1 MPQPRPASLAPSS
14 VPVMLLLMPLLLNAC
29 AIPSEIPPWFDS
41 MQRRPVRTVLVQGHR
56 IAYLDAGQGPP
67 VMLVHGFGGSMWQW
81 EYQQAA
87 LSGAHRVIT
96 LDLLGS
102 GLSDKPDL
110 AYTPVQLVEFFRGF
124 MEALGIPRAT
134 LVGNSMGGGLVIG
147 MALAHPERVDR
158 LVLISGLPDGV
169 REKLAS
175 PLFRRAVDSR
185 IPVWIVNLGNWFTGR
200 GLTRTVLSEIVH
212 DPDLLTPAVIERAYC
227 NRKRP
232 GTIPPLLA
240 LMRNL
245 PLWEEGF
252 AKHLTEIR
260 SPTLIV
266 WGAEDRLFPPKVG
279 QDLHG
284 VLPDST
290 FVLIPEAGHIP
301 QWERPETV
309 NPILLKFLQP

>member
-1 MPQPRPASLAPSS
+1 MPQPRPASLAPSV
-14 VPVMLLLMPLLLNAC
+14 VPAILLLIPLFLNAC
-29 AIPSEIPPWFDS
+29 ATPSKTPPWFDS
-41 MQRRPVRTVLVQGHR
+41 MQRLPVRTVLVQGYR

-67 VMLVHGFGGSMWQW
+67 VVLVHGFGGSMWQW

-87 LSGAHRVIT
+87 LSAAHRVIT
-96 LDLLGS
+96 PDLLGS

-110 AYTPVQLVEFFRGF
+110 AYTPAELVEFFRGF

-158 LVLISGLPDGV
+158 LILISGLPDGV

-175 PLFRRAVDSR
+175 PMFRRAVDSR
-185 IPVWIVNLGNWFTGR
+185 IPVWIVNLGNWFAGR

-212 DPDLLTPAVIERAYC
+212 DPDLLTPAVIERSYR

-232 GTIPPLLA
+232 GTIPPILA

-252 AKHLTEIR
+252 AKHLGEIS

-279 QDLHG
+279 QDLHA
-284 VLPDST
+284 VLPNST
-290 FVLIPEAGHIP
+290 FALIPEAGHIP

-309 NPILLKFLQP
+309 NPILLKFLR